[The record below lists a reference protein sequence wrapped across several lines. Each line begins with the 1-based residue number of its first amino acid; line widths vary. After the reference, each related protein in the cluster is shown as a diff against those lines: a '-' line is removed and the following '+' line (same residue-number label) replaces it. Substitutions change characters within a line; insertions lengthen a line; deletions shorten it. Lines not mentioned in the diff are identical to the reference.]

1 MAEGAGDEIVKKS
14 CGTCV
19 NCEKGSKSWTCEN
32 VSGSEGW
39 PCDCTPPNDE
49 PCANWSDKAEDKDKP
64 QDALRY
70 FVDHF
75 WDEE

>member
-1 MAEGAGDEIVKKS
+1 MAKKKS
-14 CGTCV
+14 CGNCV
-19 NCEKGSKSWTCEN
+19 NCEKYGANKEQWACEN
-32 VSGSEGW
+32 VAGSEGW
-39 PCDCTPPNDE
+39 PCDCSPPHDE
-49 PCANWSDKAEDKDKP
+49 PCANWSDNPADKDKA